1 MPAVETQNVNGSS
14 PSKKQKGEVPSA
26 TVSMEAR
33 VLAAIN
39 KHGIPAKSICIASD
53 HLKGGYI
60 CDTFRVTIEY
70 ADGDAA
76 PTSERPASAIV
87 KRSCETGGDHAVALA
102 LKLYEREWHFYE
114 SGLSAEMP
122 LRVPRYFGSLL
133 SDDGESTV
141 GVLLED
147 LCLPGAVLAPE
158 LDEAGVLLTARHV
171 AKLHAKY
178 WNDPKLASGALGIRR
193 HDDAWFKPSWLDAVA
208 GYWPKFEA
216 KWRVPD
222 GRRPEELPEEAFAV
236 GEQIVRHYGWVQTAV
251 SSAPHTFVHGD
262 VKPGNM
268 FMMADKTPAFID
280 WQYTAVGKGCAAPPA
295 SRRPRPPRT
304 SRAALAP
311 PPLLPTSSPPLLP
324 LSALLT
330 LSALLG
336 ASLRSCADLCF
347 MIIEGYDVATC
358 TALEPKV
365 KAEYLK
371 ALKAEGVSD
380 YTAADLDRDWQ
391 LATLHFPFYV
401 AMWFGTTPDE
411 QVVDPDFPRRFVPR
425 AFAAILR
432 NGSHKLLPA

>member
-280 WQYTAVGKGCAAPPA
+280 WQYTAVGKGCA
-295 SRRPRPPRT
+295 
-304 SRAALAP
+304 
-311 PPLLPTSSPPLLP
+311 
-324 LSALLT
+324 
-330 LSALLG
+330 
-336 ASLRSCADLCF
+336 DLCF